1 MFQLGLGFPRDP
13 LEKRSSPELRSS
25 GRLGVGT
32 HGSAPPTSCM
42 FKERHSAMLKQ
53 TEERRVDQAF
63 LQAVART
70 MQALDQHVNEYI
82 ARRLAENNIETAA
95 ALQLSPRERE
105 VFGLILR
112 GLSNKEIA
120 AHLSI
125 SESTAKFHVSAILK
139 KCGARS
145 RLDVVREHKV
155 APSLE
160 LVAS

>member
-1 MFQLGLGFPRDP
+1 M
-13 LEKRSSPELRSS
+13 
-25 GRLGVGT
+25 
-32 HGSAPPTSCM
+32 M
-42 FKERHSAMLKQ
+42 
-53 TEERRVDQAF
+53 
-63 LQAVART
+63 QAV
-70 MQALDQHVNEYI
+70 DQHVNEYI
-82 ARRLAENNIETAA
+82 VRRLAENNIETAA

-125 SESTAKFHVSAILK
+125 SESTANFHVSAILK

-145 RLDVVREHKV
+145 RLDVVRGHKI

-160 LVAS
+160 LVASELCPVPGTP